1 MTIALVLHPTRKE
14 AAEIGSR
21 ALEAAERHGIGVTVD
36 PVDAGRVAG
45 ATVAEDGADGADLIL
60 AVGGDGTVLEAVRRG
75 IAADV
80 PILGVNVGR
89 IGFLTEV
96 EPDRVD
102 QAVDAFAAG
111 DYHLSSRM
119 TLSSKAPDGSTDVGL
134 NDTVLEKIV
143 SQHVVDLAVAVGD
156 ERLVEYRADG
166 VVVATPTGSTAYTFS
181 AGGPLVHPELE
192 ALIVTAIAPHTLF
205 GRPLVL
211 SPDAELLL
219 TVRGERP
226 GRVNVDGREQGVVEP
241 GEQVMVRRHATPARL
256 VHLTSRSF
264 TATVRQ
270 KFRLDDA

>member
-1 MTIALVLHPTRKE
+1 MKIALVLHPTRAE
-14 AAEIGSR
+14 AADIAAQ
-21 ALEAAERHGIGVTVD
+21 ALKAAERHGIGVTVD
-36 PVDAGRVAG
+36 PVDAGRIDG
-45 ATVAEDGADGADLIL
+45 ASVSGSGADGADLIL

-75 IAADV
+75 IVADV

-96 EPDRVD
+96 EPERVD
-102 QAVDAFAAG
+102 AAVDAFAAG

-119 TLSSKAPDGSTDVGL
+119 TLSSTAPDGSRDVGL
-134 NDTVLEKIV
+134 NDAVLEKIV
-143 SQHVVDLAVAVGD
+143 SQHVVDIAVTVGE

-192 ALIVTAIAPHTLF
+192 ALVVTAVAPHTLF

-211 SPDAELLL
+211 TPEAELTLR
-219 TVRGERP
+219 VSGERP
-226 GRVNVDGREQGVVEP
+226 ARVNVDGREQAVVEP
-241 GEQVMVRRHATPARL
+241 GHVVTVQRHGTPARL
-256 VHLTSRSF
+256 VHLTPRTF